1 MRTTTFVAVTANLK
15 ARNESPHHCT
25 ISARLCKRDYL
36 PVKSVLAWWR
46 RLGGTDGKQSMVGA
60 STLAICSIA
69 CELSSQGRTTINT
82 YEQMCGSSTCTGIAV
97 GPTYDAWPKQSH
109 ESIPLSTNEENRINI
124 CSALFTFVM
133 GPQYVLQLYMTLVTL
148 YLVACRLDEN

>member
-36 PVKSVLAWWR
+36 PVKSGRNYIPHMLTLPLWPRDLIPVGPPHPYHCLSLTVLAWWR

-69 CELSSQGRTTINT
+69 CELSSQGK
-82 YEQMCGSSTCTGIAV
+82 E
-97 GPTYDAWPKQSH
+97 
-109 ESIPLSTNEENRINI
+109 
-124 CSALFTFVM
+124 
-133 GPQYVLQLYMTLVTL
+133 
-148 YLVACRLDEN
+148 